1 MSDEKPKDRNEA
13 VRARLLKKRTEEAQK
28 QVPLSAGE
36 IVDDALIRGVHSSV
50 SWMKSNAAK
59 VAGVALLA
67 ALGGVGYLVWDMQN
81 AKTAEAASVEL
92 GKAVLNQRGYISDTP
107 PPAELKDPTPTFKTR
122 EERNKAALEAYRK
135 VVSEYGNT
143 GAGMLARLGEAGVLL
158 DEKDWDGAL
167 AAYREVKESPLGQAD
182 LDVRA
187 RALEGIGFAHEGKG
201 ELDQALKAFQE
212 LENTDVRGFKE
223 LGMYHQARV
232 LVEKGETE
240 KAKTLATSARERI
253 QRPDDT
259 RPFSY
264 LEVAVDD
271 LLRKIDPSALP
282 ARAGVGGR
290 PLSAD
295 DIRRLQEEFQR
306 RMMEAE
312 EKAKEHEAEHGDHGP
327 GDHDHEP
334 TPAPVEAP

>member
-36 IVDDALIRGVHSSV
+36 IVDDALTRSVHGAV
-50 SWMKSNAAK
+50 KWLQTNAAK
-59 VAGVALLA
+59 VGGAVVLVAV
-67 ALGGVGYLVWDMQN
+67 GGAGYLLWDMQSG
-81 AKTAEAASVEL
+81 KTAEAASVEL
-92 GKAVLNQRGYISDTP
+92 GKAVLNQRGYVSDTP
-107 PPAELKDPTPTFKTR
+107 PPAEAKDPTPTFKTR
-122 EERNKAALEAYRK
+122 EERTKATLEAYRK
-135 VVSEYGNT
+135 VTAEYGKT
-143 GAGMLARLGEAGVLL
+143 GPGMLARLGEGGVLL
-158 DEKDWDGAL
+158 DSKDWDGAL
-167 AAYREVKESPLGQAD
+167 AAFNEVKESPLGKAD
-182 LDVRA
+182 VDVRG

-232 LVEKGETE
+232 LLAKGEKE

-253 QRPDDT
+253 QKPSDT

-271 LLRKIDPSALP
+271 LLRKIDPAAVP
-282 ARAGVGGR
+282 DRQNVGGR
-290 PLSAD
+290 PLSAE

-306 RMMEAE
+306 RMKEAE
-312 EKAKEHEAEHGDHGP
+312 EKAKQHADEHAGEQGE
-327 GDHDHEP
+327 DHDHDE
-334 TPAPVEAP
+334 APVETP